1 MLTDA
6 MMLVSPFHA
15 DYEFLTRPYHE
26 EAPELWNTEGAGLA
40 GLDQEGAATLLE
52 ESFEVV
58 DAASAIE
65 QCDSLE
71 TEASLWPDSGLVAGH
86 VPAVSIFAG
95 SAVAAGFDCCR
106 VINILTSARAAG
118 YI

>member
-40 GLDQEGAATLLE
+40 
-52 ESFEVV
+52 
-58 DAASAIE
+58 
-65 QCDSLE
+65 
-71 TEASLWPDSGLVAGH
+71 
-86 VPAVSIFAG
+86 
-95 SAVAAGFDCCR
+95 
-106 VINILTSARAAG
+106 
-118 YI
+118 